1 LISQGV
7 EKGVAEWTNC
17 KCRAVQNE
25 LN

>member
-1 LISQGV
+1 
-7 EKGVAEWTNC
+7 VAEWTNC